1 MIKQRTKSE
10 LRLKAEA
17 YLKAKSDARQI
28 EGGSF
33 GGNYYWMQFELDGN
47 SSEDHVLANELVAL
61 LTADYDADYDYDTVR
76 VCVSEKTGN
85 YYIYATWRDRDYV
98 RV

>member
-10 LRLKAEA
+10 LRLKAEV

-28 EGGSF
+28 DGGSF

-61 LTADYDADYDYDTVR
+61 LTTDYDYDNVR

-85 YYIYATWRDRDYV
+85 YYIYATWRDRDYL